1 MTKPKLQAYAV
12 AALFSDG
19 QEHFLSIGPYVAASR
34 DLATA
39 SVVSYVMSDSRTTLP
54 LQMVNTIPLSVEW
67 LRGALQLI
75 EASEAVEEKPKVL
88 HLVPAPHQIKAA
100 TGGTSETI
108 VPPAPP
114 PVEFNPLHEAE
125 RCAAMEADQ
134 QHSLACPKRWGGW
147 GHCRCGAA

>member
-1 MTKPKLQAYAV
+1 MTEMPKPKLQAYAV

-19 QEHFLSIGPYVAASR
+19 QEHFLSIGPYVAASQ

-39 SVVSYVMSDSRTTLP
+39 SVIAYVMSDSKTTLP

-67 LRGALQLI
+67 LRGALRLI

-88 HLVPAPHQIKAA
+88 HLVPAPQPLKAA
-100 TGGTSETI
+100 TGGTAVTI
-108 VPPAPP
+108 LPTAPP
-114 PVEFNPLHEAE
+114 EDDFLPDDGS
-125 RCAAMEADQ
+125 RD
-134 QHSLACPKRWGGW
+134 HSLACPKRWGGW

>member
-19 QEHFLSIGPYVAASR
+19 QDHFLSIGPYVAASR

-39 SVVSYVMSDSRTTLP
+39 SVIAYVMSDSKTTLP

-67 LRGALQLI
+67 LRGALQHI

-88 HLVPAPHQIKAA
+88 HLVP
-100 TGGTSETI
+100 
-108 VPPAPP
+108 PA
-114 PVEFNPLHEAE
+114 EFNPIHEAE

-134 QHSLACPKRWGGW
+134 HHSLSCPKRWGGW

>member
-19 QEHFLSIGPYVAASR
+19 QDHFLSIGPYVAASR

-39 SVVSYVMSDSRTTLP
+39 SVVSYVVSDSKTTLP
-54 LQMVNTIPLSVEW
+54 LQMVNVIPLSVEW

-75 EASEAVEEKPKVL
+75 EASEVVEEKPKVL
-88 HLVPAPHQIKAA
+88 HLVP
-100 TGGTSETI
+100 
-108 VPPAPP
+108 PAPP
-114 PVEFNPLHEAE
+114 PEVCEDFFV
-125 RCAAMEADQ
+125 ADH
-134 QHSLACPKRWGGW
+134 QHSLSCPKRWGGW